1 MRLSKRILQRLDA
14 DRVRRINEIYHNLE
28 NTGYDRLHE
37 DIPQFEGRFWKDA
50 AARYLDRNVPLVW
63 LDYGTGTGFVPLAI
77 AEHLKAPDTL
87 ICCDVSSEMLVV
99 CEAKLKDKSLPC
111 RCLFEKIEG
120 TTIPAPSGS
129 VDIISVNSVLHHM
142 FDLAGFAAE
151 CERVLKPDG
160 TADRGP

>member
-50 AARYLDRNVPLVW
+50 AARHVNRNAPVVW

-77 AEHLKAPDTL
+77 AEHLKARRHPDL
-87 ICCDVSSEMLVV
+87 LRRLQRDARRVRG
-99 CEAKLKDKSLPC
+99 EAQ
-111 RCLFEKIEG
+111 G
-120 TTIPAPSGS
+120 QIPAMPVSLREDRGHDHPGF
-129 VDIISVNSVLHHM
+129 VRFRGHHLRQFGAAPHVRPGGLRRRM
-142 FDLAGFAAE
+142 RAGAQA
-151 CERVLKPDG
+151 G
-160 TADRGP
+160 WTADRGP